1 MAKATAI
8 IPEPDT
14 NQQSR
19 YKQRIKAVIRKIIEM
34 SEKER
39 RADIL
44 LL

>member
-14 NQQSR
+14 NQQP
-19 YKQRIKAVIRKIIEM
+19 VIRIIIEM

>member
-14 NQQSR
+14 NQQPR
-19 YKQRIKAVIRKIIEM
+19 YKQRIKEVIRIIIEM